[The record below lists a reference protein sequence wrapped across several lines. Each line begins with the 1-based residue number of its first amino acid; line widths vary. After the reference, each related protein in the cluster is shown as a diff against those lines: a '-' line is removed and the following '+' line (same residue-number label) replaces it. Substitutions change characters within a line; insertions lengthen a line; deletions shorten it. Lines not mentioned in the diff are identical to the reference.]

1 MPKPKV
7 FITRKIPGPAI
18 SLLQKHFQ
26 VRVYPKDQVI
36 PRKELLKGVKWCDA
50 LLCLL
55 TDKIDKDVI
64 DANPHLKV
72 ISNYAVGYDNIDV
85 PYATK
90 KGIPVCNTPSDV
102 IWLYFLAINPSTAS
116 VIMAIINIIS
126 GKLDRNTLPST

>member
-55 TDKIDKDVI
+55 TDKIDRAVI
-64 DANPHLKV
+64 DANPHLRV

-85 PYATK
+85 PYATQR
-90 KGIPVCNTPSDV
+90 GIPVTNVPGVMTTAV
-102 IWLYFLAINPSTAS
+102 AEHTFALMLATTKRMVEADRF
-116 VIMAIINIIS
+116 MRA
-126 GKLDRNTLPST
+126 GKYRG